1 MLLVSGSLRSGS
13 TNAAVLRTA
22 QTVAPADMECVL
34 YDGLGVLPHFNPDD
48 DADPLPPAV
57 AELRNLVHRADALV
71 ICTPEYT
78 GGAAGLPQEPPGVA
92 HRGWRRPLHLPQA
105 GRLDQCL
112 ARSATDAQDALRKV
126 LGYAHATLLDEV
138 SAEVPVSAPLIG
150 ADGEIHDEPVRGQIR
165 DMMARLRDALVAGRR
180 KDDRW

>member
-71 ICTPEYT
+71 ICTPEYA
-78 GGAAGLPQEPPGVA
+78 GALPGSLKNLLEWLIGDGDAHSIYRKPVA
-92 HRGWRRPLHLPQA
+92 WINASPRG
-105 GRLDQCL
+105 
-112 ARSATDAQDALRKV
+112 ATDAQDALRKV